1 MPLDV
6 RRLRVLREVAAQG
19 SFSAAAETLAFTQ
32 PAVSRQIA
40 TLEAEAG
47 TRLVDRTAR
56 GVRLTPAGE
65 LLVEHAEAILGRL
78 AAAESQL
85 EALAELDTGRLR
97 LGTFPTASA
106 TLTALAI
113 AEFAQSFP
121 GVELRLVE
129 GRTLEM
135 LPLLAAGEIDLAV
148 VTDPGDAPAD
158 VELEHLMDDPFYVAL
173 PREHPLA
180 GETELRMEELREET
194 WIEGRQCAH
203 ALMRAAAAAGFEPR
217 VAFDSAEWL
226 GKQGLVAAGVGIAL
240 IPTLAVDTVR
250 DGIVLRSLGPDG
262 PRRKIALATHGWLSR
277 PPSVDPMRAILRRV
291 AGELA
296 QAPSYTP
303 SYGDGGE
310 AVDRR
315 GALVPGAVLGDA

>member
-1 MPLDV
+1 MSLDV
-6 RRLRVLREVAAQG
+6 RRLRVLREVAAHG
-19 SFSAAAETLAFTQ
+19 SFSAAADALAFTQ

-65 LLVEHAEAILGRL
+65 LLVDHADAILGRL

-85 EALAELDTGRLR
+85 EALAELDAGRLR
-97 LGTFPTASA
+97 LGAFPTASA

-113 AEFAQSFP
+113 AAFAENHP
-121 GVELRLVE
+121 GVELRLIE
-129 GRTLEM
+129 GRSNET

-148 VTDPGDAPAD
+148 VTDAGSDVPAD

-180 GETELRMEELREET
+180 AERELRMEDLREET
-194 WIEGRQCAH
+194 WIEGRHC
-203 ALMRAAAAAGFEPR
+203 AAALLNAAHAAGFEPR

-226 GKQGLVAAGVGIAL
+226 GKQGLVAAGVGITL
-240 IPTLAVDTVR
+240 IPTLALGTVR
-250 DGIVLRSLGPDG
+250 DGLVLRSLGPDG
-262 PRRKIALATHGWLSR
+262 PVRRVYLATHAWLS
-277 PPSVDPMRAILRRV
+277 PPPAVAPMQAILRRV
-291 AGELA
+291 AREHCFSCDA
-296 QAPSYTP
+296 MVAP
-303 SYGDGGE
+303 
-310 AVDRR
+310 
-315 GALVPGAVLGDA
+315 

>member
-6 RRLRVLREVAAQG
+6 RRLKVLREVAARG
-19 SFSAAAETLAFTQ
+19 SFSAAAEALAFTQ

-65 LLVEHAEAILGRL
+65 LLVEHADAILGRL

-85 EALAELDTGRLR
+85 EALAELDAGRLR
-97 LGTFPTASA
+97 LGAFPTASA

-113 AEFAQSFP
+113 AAFAEAHP

-129 GRTLEM
+129 GRSNETLPM
-135 LPLLAAGEIDLAV
+135 LAAGELDLAV
-148 VTDPGDAPAD
+148 VSDAGTDMPTD
-158 VELEHLMDDPFYVAL
+158 VELEHLMDDPFYVAM

-180 GETELRMEELREET
+180 AERELRMEDLRDET
-194 WIEGRQCAH
+194 WIEGRHCAD
-203 ALMRAAAAAGFEPR
+203 ALMTAAHHAGFEPR

-226 GKQGLVAAGVGIAL
+226 GKQGLVAAGVGITL
-240 IPTLAVDTVR
+240 IPTLALGTVR
-250 DGIVLRSLGPDG
+250 DELVLRSLGDDG
-262 PRRKIALATHGWLSR
+262 PRRQIYLATHAWLS
-277 PPSVDPMRAILRRV
+277 PAPAVAAMKGILRRM
-291 AGELA
+291 AREHCF
-296 QAPSYTP
+296 TC
-303 SYGDGGE
+303 D
-310 AVDRR
+310 
-315 GALVPGAVLGDA
+315 ALISA